1 MFEKRVILTQKGK
14 LRILIDSES
23 LDEFLSAESESA
35 KKLLKYSKYAG
46 AQLFD
51 FIRSPFDTKHPE
63 LQKVVEFRKRYDENN
78 DLTDIEIV
86 KDDSRSRIV
95 VRDSMDDNIKII
107 ANKVYDKWPLTK
119 SEKEGVLLVFIHAIL
134 YGPTHRLAHTD
145 LLITNNEI
153 IVKNR
158 LWFESHL
165 PVSGSPVNIM
175 TTDEA
180 LQFMDLF
187 AKYKET
193 YYISSNFTCNRGL
206 WYLYSF
212 KTKVSN
218 FQLPWSSVVYGT
230 PIMNGLDILQAFSN
244 RFIDLLRAIDE
255 IGFEYYKGVNNDT
268 MDGMV
273 YHLNYFITL
282 VTGLFDNLALLSLS
296 YYPLQVKGV
305 NSRQKDRMFKISLRN
320 KDFLKALK
328 EKNQDLHDFIKNNK
342 NFIELFY
349 PFREEIIHR
358 SGLKKA
364 GFKYTGDDVN
374 WEMNIIR
381 LSEDVANK
389 IEVFDGES
397 EYEVITRWGIYKS
410 NSEYFLEPFHFV
422 KAATENLIEFCN
434 KYLELLA
441 FNQLL
446 EKNPE
451 VKQKIEE
458 NNKSKT
464 HRDFING
471 LEIFKRDHLG
481 F

>member
-1 MFEKRVILTQKGK
+1 MKGQHNMFEKRVILTQKGK

-63 LQKVVEFRKRYDENN
+63 LQKVVEFRKRYDKNN
-78 DLTDIEIV
+78 DLTEIV

-95 VRDSMDDNIKII
+95 VRDKMDDIKIT
-107 ANKVYDKWPLTK
+107 ANKVYGKGSLTK
-119 SEKEGVLLVFIHAIL
+119 SEKESVLLVFIQEIL
-134 YGPTHRLAHTD
+134 YRLTTTD

-158 LWFESHL
+158 LWFESHF
-165 PVSGSPVNIM
+165 PGSPVNIM

-180 LQFMDLF
+180 LQFLDLF

-193 YYISSNFTCNRGL
+193 YYISSNFTCKRGL

-381 LSEDVANK
+381 LSEDVANT

-458 NNKSKT
+458 SNKSKT
-464 HRDFING
+464 HRDFTRKHPSGANQ
-471 LEIFKRDHLG
+471 L
-481 F
+481 

>member
-1 MFEKRVILTQKGK
+1 MKGQHNMFEKRVILTQEGK

-23 LDEFLSAESESA
+23 LDESLSAKTESA
-35 KKLLKYSKYAG
+35 EKLLKYSKYAG

-78 DLTDIEIV
+78 DLTEIV

-95 VRDSMDDNIKII
+95 VRYKMDDIKIT
-107 ANKVYDKWPLTK
+107 ANKVYGKGSLTK
-119 SEKEGVLLVFIHAIL
+119 SEKESVLLVFIQEIL
-134 YGPTHRLAHTD
+134 YRLTTTD

-158 LWFESHL
+158 LWFESHF
-165 PVSGSPVNIM
+165 PGSPVNIM

-180 LQFMDLF
+180 LQFLDLF

-305 NSRQKDRMFKISLRN
+305 NILQKDRMFKISLRN

-328 EKNQDLHDFIKNNK
+328 ERNQDLHDFINNNK

-349 PFREEIIHR
+349 PFREKTIHR
-358 SGLKKA
+358 SGLKRA
-364 GFKYTGDDVN
+364 VFKYMGDDVN

-381 LSEDVANK
+381 LSEDVANM
-389 IEVFDGES
+389 IEMFDEES

-441 FNQLL
+441 VNQLL

-458 NNKSKT
+458 SNKSKT
-464 HRDFING
+464 HRDFIKNI
-471 LEIFKRDHLG
+471 EIFKRDHLG

>member
-14 LRILIDSES
+14 LRILVDSES
-23 LDEFLSAESESA
+23 LDKFLSAKSESA
-35 KKLLKYSKYAG
+35 EKLLKYSKYSG
-46 AQLFD
+46 VQLFD
-51 FIRSPFDTKHPE
+51 FIRSPFDTKHLE
-63 LQKVVEFRKRYDENN
+63 LQKVVEFRKRYDENS
-78 DLTDIEIV
+78 DLTGIEIV
-86 KDDSRSRIV
+86 KDKSRHRI
-95 VRDSMDDNIKII
+95 RFRYRMDDIKIT
-107 ANKVYDKWPLTK
+107 ANKVYGKGSLTK
-119 SEKEGVLLVFIHAIL
+119 TEKESVLLVFIQAIL
-134 YGPTHRLAHTD
+134 YRLSTTD
-145 LLITNNEI
+145 LLITNNEM

-158 LWFESHL
+158 LWFESHF
-165 PVSGSPVNIM
+165 PGSPVNIM

-187 AKYKET
+187 AKYKDT
-193 YYISSNFTCNRGL
+193 YYISSNLTCIDRGS
-206 WYLYSF
+206 WYLYSL

-218 FQLPWSSVVYGT
+218 FQLPWSSVVYGS
-230 PIMNGLDILQAFSN
+230 PIKNGSDILQGFSN

-296 YYPLQVKGV
+296 YYPLQVNGV
-305 NSRQKDRMFKISLRN
+305 NILQKDRMFKISLRN
-320 KDFLKALK
+320 KDFRKALK
-328 EKNQDLHDFIKNNK
+328 ERNQDLHDFINNNE

-349 PFREEIIHR
+349 PFREETIHR
-358 SGLKKA
+358 SGLKRA
-364 GFKYTGDDVN
+364 VFKYMGDDVN

-381 LSEDVANK
+381 LSEDVANM

-397 EYEVITRWGIYKS
+397 EYDPITRWGIYKS
-410 NSEYFLEPFHFV
+410 NAEYFLEPFHFV

-434 KYLELLA
+434 KYFELLD
-441 FNQLL
+441 FNPLL

-458 NNKSKT
+458 SNKSIT
-464 HRDFING
+464 HRDSIKNV
-471 LEIFKRDHLG
+471 EIFKRDHLG

>member
-1 MFEKRVILTQKGK
+1 
-14 LRILIDSES
+14 
-23 LDEFLSAESESA
+23 
-35 KKLLKYSKYAG
+35 
-46 AQLFD
+46 
-51 FIRSPFDTKHPE
+51 
-63 LQKVVEFRKRYDENN
+63 
-78 DLTDIEIV
+78 
-86 KDDSRSRIV
+86 
-95 VRDSMDDNIKII
+95 MDDNIKII

-134 YGPTHRLAHTD
+134 YGPTYRLAHTD

-165 PVSGSPVNIM
+165 PVPGSPVNIM

-180 LQFMDLF
+180 LQFLDLF

-273 YHLNYFITL
+273 YHLNYFVTL
-282 VTGLFDNLALLSLS
+282 VTGLFDNLAILSLS

-305 NSRQKDRMFKISLRN
+305 NIPQKDRMFKISLRN

-328 EKNQDLHDFIKNNK
+328 ERNQDLHDFIKNNK

-446 EKNPE
+446 EKKPE
-451 VKQKIEE
+451 VKQNIEE
-458 NNKSKT
+458 SNKSKT
-464 HRDFING
+464 HRDFIKNI
-471 LEIFKRDHLG
+471 EIFKRDHLG

>member
-1 MFEKRVILTQKGK
+1 
-14 LRILIDSES
+14 
-23 LDEFLSAESESA
+23 
-35 KKLLKYSKYAG
+35 
-46 AQLFD
+46 
-51 FIRSPFDTKHPE
+51 
-63 LQKVVEFRKRYDENN
+63 
-78 DLTDIEIV
+78 
-86 KDDSRSRIV
+86 
-95 VRDSMDDNIKII
+95 
-107 ANKVYDKWPLTK
+107 
-119 SEKEGVLLVFIHAIL
+119 
-134 YGPTHRLAHTD
+134 
-145 LLITNNEI
+145 
-153 IVKNR
+153 
-158 LWFESHL
+158 
-165 PVSGSPVNIM
+165 
-175 TTDEA
+175 
-180 LQFMDLF
+180 
-187 AKYKET
+187 
-193 YYISSNFTCNRGL
+193 
-206 WYLYSF
+206 
-212 KTKVSN
+212 
-218 FQLPWSSVVYGT
+218 
-230 PIMNGLDILQAFSN
+230 MNGLDILQAFSN

-268 MDGMV
+268 MDGRV

-328 EKNQDLHDFIKNNK
+328 EKNQDLYDFIKNNK

-381 LSEDVANK
+381 LSEDVANT

-458 NNKSKT
+458 SNKSKT
-464 HRDFING
+464 HRDFIKNI
-471 LEIFKRDHLG
+471 EIFKRDHLG

>member
-46 AQLFD
+46 APLFD

-95 VRDSMDDNIKII
+95 VRDKMDDIKIT
-107 ANKVYDKWPLTK
+107 ANKVYAKGSLTK
-119 SEKEGVLLVFIHAIL
+119 SEKESVLLVFIQEIL
-134 YGPTHRLAHTD
+134 YRLTTTD

-158 LWFESHL
+158 LWFESHF
-165 PVSGSPVNIM
+165 PGSPVNIM
-175 TTDEA
+175 TPDEA
-180 LQFMDLF
+180 LQFLDLF

-273 YHLNYFITL
+273 YHLSYFITL

-410 NSEYFLEPFHFV
+410 DSEYFLEPFHFV

-451 VKQKIEE
+451 VKQNIEE
-458 NNKSKT
+458 SNKSIT
-464 HRDFING
+464 HRDFIKNI
-471 LEIFKRDHLG
+471 EIFKRDHLG

>member
-1 MFEKRVILTQKGK
+1 MKGQHNMFEKRVILTQKGK

-78 DLTDIEIV
+78 DLTEIF

-95 VRDSMDDNIKII
+95 VRDKMDDIKIT
-107 ANKVYDKWPLTK
+107 ANKVYGKGSLTK
-119 SEKEGVLLVFIHAIL
+119 SEKESVLLVFIQEIL
-134 YGPTHRLAHTD
+134 YRLTTTD

-158 LWFESHL
+158 LWFESHF
-165 PVSGSPVNIM
+165 PGSPVNIM

-180 LQFMDLF
+180 LQFLDLF

-458 NNKSKT
+458 SNKSKT
-464 HRDFING
+464 HRDFIKNI
-471 LEIFKRDHLG
+471 EIFKRDHLG